1 MLPGS
6 DDVPSL
12 AVCRS
17 TLGNFDGGQVGPEV
31 TRELVDRETFA
42 IRRLSVRGQ
51 FGDQTRRKAGR
62 TLMLMLDEA
71 LVAVSSRC

>member
-1 MLPGS
+1 MLPSS
-6 DDVPSL
+6 DDIPSL
-12 AVCRS
+12 AVCRP
-17 TLGNFDGGQVGPEV
+17 TLGSFDGGQVGPEV

-42 IRRLSVRGQ
+42 IRSLSVAVSSEITRG
-51 FGDQTRRKAGR
+51 RKAGH

>member
-1 MLPGS
+1 MLPSS

-12 AVCRS
+12 AVSRP

-42 IRRLSVRGQ
+42 IRSLSVAVSLEITH
-51 FGDQTRRKAGR
+51 DRRAGR

-71 LVAVSSRC
+71 LVAVLSRC